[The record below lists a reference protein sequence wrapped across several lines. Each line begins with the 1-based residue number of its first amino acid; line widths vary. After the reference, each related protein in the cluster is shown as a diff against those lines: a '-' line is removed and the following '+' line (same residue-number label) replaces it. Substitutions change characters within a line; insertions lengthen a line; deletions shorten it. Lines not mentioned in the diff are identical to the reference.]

1 MWIYITC
8 GVVVIVAFSYWF
20 LLRKKKRPVDFDKI
34 IEHLDNEI
42 FPGGDAQ
49 KKEGARN
56 VKKLLKNKINIQE
69 AEELYVHKISLF
81 YFEKYDSKN
90 DDLILH
96 LTKFENHKLD
106 FFDKIEL
113 YNFFAQEHIRYNQQ
127 NWVDG
132 YALHEIVLNARGK
145 AVDYRF
151 LDVNL
156 DFERL
161 TGFKKSDVIGHTMKQ
176 IFPAIEE
183 FWVSTYEKVALKGEL
198 LKFEHFDQSLN
209 KHLSVTAYSPRPK
222 QFISFLKEI
231 EKATPNQ
238 AVKRA

>member
-1 MWIYITC
+1 MWLFVF
-8 GVVVIVAFSYWF
+8 GGLVVLLTLSYWF
-20 LLRKKKRPVDFDKI
+20 FLRNRKRLVDYDKI
-34 IEHLDNEI
+34 IKHLDHEI
-42 FPGGDAQ
+42 FPGGEVQ
-49 KKEGARN
+49 KKEGARK
-56 VKKLLKNKINIQE
+56 VMKLLKNKINIQE

-90 DDLILH
+90 DDLIQY
-96 LTKFENHKLD
+96 LTKFENQKVD
-106 FFDKIEL
+106 FFDKIAL
-113 YNFFAQEHIRYNQQ
+113 YNFFAQEHIRYNKQ

-132 YALHEIVLNARGK
+132 YALHEIIINARGK

-151 LDVNL
+151 LDVNQ

-161 TGFKKSDVIGHTMKQ
+161 TGFKKSVVVGHTIKQ
-176 IFPAIEE
+176 IFPGIEE
-183 FWVSTYEKVALKGEL
+183 FWISTYEKVAIKGEL

-209 KHLSVTAYSPRPK
+209 KYLAVTTYSPRPN

-231 EKATPNQ
+231 EKADPSQ